1 MPNIYLSPS
10 TQEFNPYVE
19 EGNEEYWMNLIADEM
34 EADLLE
40 EGIDFVR
47 NDRNTNAATAIR
59 ESNSGNYDLHLAIH
73 SNASPASLSGTLK
86 GSDVYYYMGSSEGKR
101 AADIIVRNLKE
112 IYPDPDNVR
121 ALPTVTIGEVR
132 RTRAPAVLVEL
143 AYHDNPEDAAWIR
156 NNVSEIAGILADSV
170 AEFLYT

>member
-1 MPNIYLSPS
+1 MPIIYLSPS
-10 TQEFNPYVE
+10 TQEFNPYVDV
-19 EGNEEYWMNLIADEM
+19 GNEEYWMNLIADDM
-34 EADLLE
+34 EDDLRE

-47 NDRNTNAATAIR
+47 NDRTTNAATAIR
-59 ESNSGNYDLHLAIH
+59 ESNSGNYDLHFALH

-86 GSDVYYYMGSSEGKR
+86 GSDVYYYPGSSEGKR
-101 AADIIVRNLKE
+101 AAEIIAANLKK
-112 IYPDPDNVR
+112 IYPNPEDVR
-121 ALPTVTIGEVR
+121 AVPTTTIGEVR

-156 NNVSEIAGILADSV
+156 NNVSDIAENLADSI